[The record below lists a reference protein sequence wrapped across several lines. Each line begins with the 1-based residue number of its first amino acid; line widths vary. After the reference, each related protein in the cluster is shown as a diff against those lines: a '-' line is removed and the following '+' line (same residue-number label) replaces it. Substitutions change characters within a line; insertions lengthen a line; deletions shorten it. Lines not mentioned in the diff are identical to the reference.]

1 MVEISEQ
8 VLADL
13 IKELQYLNDN
23 LSSGSQPRGP
33 IQDISQSAAQDHIQM
48 GTGDRR
54 SPYRRESEFKSRKPL
69 DQFEEGL
76 MKGLLDAVSPSGD
89 FKKSLQAGLNQFTKQ
104 FGFNL
109 NELPGKLGKE
119 MAKQAANS
127 GVGKELTGWVKKSL
141 FGENK
146 DSPGG
151 LLGKVIGD
159 VGKDS
164 PLGGALTKISQSFL
178 SGASGAG
185 ELGLTAT
192 EVSGA
197 LTQLA
202 GMASTAFPPIIAAL
216 AVVAAAAY
224 VLGPAL
230 EGLGE
235 VAKSLGQSALRQD
248 SDREKRRE
256 EAQKRQKADLEYMV
270 QQPFKILTDAAQ
282 KWYDTWDN
290 NLKKVSQIQGYDK
303 QAVYNLYSSYAER
316 LREEG
321 LDSVIS
327 ATSITDK
334 LGEVLQQ
341 GLSGKAAEEFAYV
354 ATKLNNAIPNQDFFG
369 YAASYAQ
376 IAANAVAQGKS
387 QEEALSLANQQLETF
402 ASNLLFSS
410 RELAGG
416 FSTGLQNASQ
426 LFSDS
431 VKIAQAA
438 RVTDTSNI
446 SGILTSVSAV
456 VGAVA
461 PELAN
466 GLVQNIVNA
475 AIGGNDSSIVALR
488 SLAGINASNTEFLN
502 AFVSNPKAIF
512 TQLFTKLA
520 ELQNMSNDNFME
532 VAEGLAPIFG
542 VDKSALALVD
552 FGYIAEAIS
561 QMQVN
566 QNSLNANMQLLASG
580 QSTTTAE
587 QAKMR
592 EINEII
598 LNDGLAVVMD
608 NEAARVIQQHLW
620 DEQLAVE
627 MQNATYA
634 VNLQGSALQ
643 FLEGL
648 SQTVTNLLRIFNP
661 IGTAYEM
668 IANIAYTVEDSL
680 AQQTAISDILI
691 NGAVKTNTEAL
702 DKLTN
707 TSGTSSINVF
717 GHPENIDYNNRLG
730 YMLYGAG
737 GIHST
742 SRTFSNLANI
752 ASDIVGVFNPLGGP
766 AGSIISGINAYND
779 ITSVLNGGNATTSSS
794 IADSIVSGII
804 GGVNSGFN
812 SINRNSNRLAISD
825 SISSIYRWGTVSKS
839 ATRMYRAPQEIAME
853 AAEAVAD
860 RSAQDAAAFS
870 EKISKSIDATNQA
883 VLSTTADELGN
894 ISSNIEYTN
903 DMTYAQ
909 WRTQQYS
916 ELGIAGATEEERH
929 ANFISQL
936 AEYGMSEEQLI
947 SRFQDVQAKSQSK
960 ITEQRA
966 NEETAFYADG
976 RNMMKELRGFW
987 DFQSAASGQFETV
1000 IWNPFFTALSG
1011 FWGGF
1016 ADNGYQTK
1024 FWDPFYADGK
1034 KFDQGITKLFNEIV
1048 NVRDKWIG
1056 DTENADTVRGLL
1068 NTINDTLIAFN
1079 DTFTDWV
1086 TEWTDFYINHTTYSA
1101 RTASADWSEM
1111 VSMEQA
1117 ASRDTAL
1124 ALAQSLESI
1133 SDLDSLKD
1141 PTVQSNVL
1149 LSKIVVILEAMM
1161 QQNNSAG
1168 GLSLIDT
1175 ISAMGLGLTVPTQ

>member
-1 MVEISEQ
+1 MAEISEQ

-13 IKELQYLNDN
+13 IEELQYLNNN

-48 GTGDRR
+48 GAGDRR

-146 DSPGG
+146 DVPGG

-178 SGASGAG
+178 SGATGAG
-185 ELGLTAT
+185 ELGLGAG
-192 EVSGA
+192 EAAGA

-256 EAQKRQKADLEYMV
+256 EAQKRQEADLKYMV
-270 QQPFKILTDAAQ
+270 EQPFKILTDAAQ

-327 ATSITDK
+327 ATAITDK

-376 IAANAVAQGKS
+376 IAANAIAQGKS

-502 AFVSNPKAIF
+502 AFVANPKAIF
-512 TQLFTKLA
+512 TDLFTKLA

-566 QNSLNANMQLLASG
+566 QNSLTANMQLLASG

-643 FLEGL
+643 FLESL
-648 SQTVTNLLRIFNP
+648 SQTVTNLLRILNP

-668 IANIAYTVEDSL
+668 ISNIAYTVEDSL

-707 TSGTSSINVF
+707 TSGTSKIDVF
-717 GHPENIDYNNRLG
+717 GQPENIDYNNRLG
-730 YMLYGAG
+730 YMLYGEG

-742 SRTFSNLANI
+742 SRTFSNLATIAGNI
-752 ASDIVGVFNPLGGP
+752 LDVFNPLGGP
-766 AGSIISGINAYND
+766 AGSIISGINAYNN

-794 IADSIVSGII
+794 IADSIVSGIF
-804 GGVNSGFN
+804 GGNTSVGNVISGALQAN
-812 SINRNSNRLAISD
+812 ND
-825 SISSIYRWGTVSKS
+825 VSSIYRWGTVSKS

-853 AAEAVAD
+853 AAEAVA
-860 RSAQDAAAFS
+860 AKTAEDAADFS
-870 EKISKSIDATNQA
+870 KKISESIDATNQA
-883 VLSTTADELGN
+883 TLSTVTDELGN
-894 ISSNIEYTN
+894 ISSGIEYTN
-903 DMTYAQ
+903 AMTYAQ
-909 WRTQQYS
+909 WRTEQYS
-916 ELGIAGATEEERH
+916 NLGIAGATEEERH

-936 AEYGMSEEQLI
+936 AEYGMSEEQLM
-947 SRFQDVQAKSQSK
+947 SRFQDVQARSQSQ

-987 DFQSAASGQFETV
+987 DFQSATSGQFETV

-1016 ADNGYQTK
+1016 TDNGYQTK

-1034 KFDQGITKLFNEIV
+1034 KFDLGVKSVTDQLSKLNGRV
-1048 NVRDKWIG
+1048 GGPKMAG
-1056 DTENADTVRGLL
+1056 TVRGLL
-1068 NTINDTLIAFN
+1068 NTINDTLITFN

-1101 RTASADWSEM
+1101 RTSSADWSEM
-1111 VSMEQA
+1111 VSMEQS